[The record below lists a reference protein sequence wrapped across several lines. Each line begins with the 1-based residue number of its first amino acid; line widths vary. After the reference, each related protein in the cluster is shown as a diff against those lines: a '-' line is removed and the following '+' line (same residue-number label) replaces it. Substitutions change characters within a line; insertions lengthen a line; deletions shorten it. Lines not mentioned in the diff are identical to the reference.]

1 MNNRLPRAPLTR
13 LTPHAAHLRLAGRQ
27 LGLPLTLSLFLA
39 LLIVLSTIPGCHQ
52 QEVQKQLQKEVAL
65 KKAIANL
72 NGVYT
77 RHSKAGPWNY
87 SASVELEKILSQN
100 PPEYTARVLIECLD
114 DTSESASILAGK
126 PVSLG
131 IVCYQGLSQLVYYE
145 PIDDRG
151 DTAASWPGLITPEA
165 SQEELRNAK
174 AAWKKAQEVK
184 LLIFQ

>member
-13 LTPHAAHLRLAGRQ
+13 LTPHAAPLRLAGRQ

-77 RHSKAGPWNY
+77 RHGKAGPWNY

-114 DTSESASILAGK
+114 DTSESSSVLSGK
-126 PVSLG
+126 PASLG